1 LLKTIG
7 FYGFLASVGLNL
19 FLRAGLKINGTA
31 NDIISMVSL
40 VFVLMYVWGDL
51 KKRSA
56 KTLIL
61 QGLALVT
68 SVALFVFVIMKG
80 QTFIDSLPFF
90 EGWETPAKWGYILL
104 VWFLG
109 LNLFIYINGKITNS
123 KKEASC

>member
-1 LLKTIG
+1 MLKTIG

-31 NDIISMVSL
+31 NDIISMASL
-40 VFVLMYVWGDL
+40 VFVLMYVWDDL

-61 QGLALVT
+61 QGISLVIF
-68 SVALFVFVIMKG
+68 VALLVFVIMKG
-80 QTFIDSLPFF
+80 QTLIASLPFF

-104 VWFLG
+104 VLFLG
-109 LNLFIYINGKITNS
+109 SNLFININEKITNS
-123 KKEASC
+123 KKEAS

>member
-40 VFVLMYVWGDL
+40 VFVLMYVWDDL

-56 KTLIL
+56 KTLIS
-61 QGLALVT
+61 QGIALVIL
-68 SVALFVFVIMKG
+68 VALLAFAIIKG
-80 QTFIDSLPFF
+80 QRFIASLPFF

-104 VWFLG
+104 VLFLG
-109 LNLFIYINGKITNS
+109 SNLFININEKITNS
-123 KKEASC
+123 KKEAS

>member
-1 LLKTIG
+1 MLKTIG

-31 NDIISMVSL
+31 NDIISMASL
-40 VFVLMYVWGDL
+40 VFVLMYVWNDL

-61 QGLALVT
+61 QGIALVIF
-68 SVALFVFVIMKG
+68 VALLVFVIMKG
-80 QTFIDSLPFF
+80 QTLIASLPFF

-104 VWFLG
+104 VLFLG
-109 LNLFIYINGKITNS
+109 SNLFININEKITNS
-123 KKEASC
+123 KKEAS

>member
-1 LLKTIG
+1 MLKTIG
-7 FYGFLASVGLNL
+7 FNGFLASACLNL
-19 FLRAGLKINGTA
+19 FLRFGLKINGTA

-40 VFVLMYVWGDL
+40 VFVLMYVWDDL
-51 KKRSA
+51 KKHSA

-61 QGLALVT
+61 QGIALVT
-68 SVALFVFVIMKG
+68 SVALLVFVIMKG
-80 QTFIDSLPFF
+80 QTLIASLPFF

-109 LNLFIYINGKITNS
+109 SNLFIYINRKITNS

>member
-1 LLKTIG
+1 MLKTIG

-31 NDIISMVSL
+31 NDIISVASL
-40 VFVLMYVWGDL
+40 VFVLMYVWNDL

-68 SVALFVFVIMKG
+68 SVALLAFAIIKG
-80 QTFIDSLPFF
+80 QTYIAALPFF
-90 EGWETPAKWGYILL
+90 EGRETPAKWVYILL
-104 VWFLG
+104 VLFLG
-109 LNLFIYINGKITNS
+109 SNLYIHINEKITNS
-123 KKEASC
+123 KKEAS